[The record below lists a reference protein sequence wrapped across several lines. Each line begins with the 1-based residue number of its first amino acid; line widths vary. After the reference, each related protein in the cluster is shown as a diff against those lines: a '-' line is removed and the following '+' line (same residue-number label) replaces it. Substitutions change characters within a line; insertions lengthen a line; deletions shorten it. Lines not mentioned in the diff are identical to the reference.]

1 MAAVL
6 NADTD
11 ELRAAASR
19 WQMIGGD
26 LAASG
31 GLPPVNLERAWPSAA
46 ATGGIHG
53 QAAAATAAFQA
64 RIDETAAVP
73 TNAANAYQ
81 QHETMKAGD
90 IKDVMSLV
98 TGPMHDVISMA
109 GSIGSVSSS
118 IGGTLGQLGGQAV
131 SITTNLTS
139 TLTSALSHVGGAP
152 QSLPVPIDHAF
163 GHIVGTQSEPPSTPP
178 QLNEPP
184 QLDDQRNPLAP
195 GSIDPT
201 LKET

>member
-6 NADTD
+6 HADTD

-26 LAASG
+26 LGANDGVPS
-31 GLPPVNLERAWPSAA
+31 VNLARTWPSAA
-46 ATGGIHG
+46 ATSGIHG
-53 QAAAATAAFQA
+53 QAAAANAAFQA
-64 RIDETAAVP
+64 RIDQTAAVP

-81 QHETMKAGD
+81 QHETAKAGD
-90 IKDVMSLV
+90 IKDVMGLV
-98 TGPMHDVISMA
+98 TGPLHDVISMA
-109 GSIGSVSSS
+109 GSLGSVSSS

-152 QSLPVPIDHAF
+152 QSLPMPVDHAF
-163 GHIVGTQSEPPSTPP
+163 GHIVGTQSEPQSTPP
-178 QLNEPP
+178 T
-184 QLDDQRNPLAP
+184 LDDQRNPLAP
-195 GSIDPT
+195 RSIDPT

>member
-11 ELRAAASR
+11 ELRAATSR

-26 LAASG
+26 LGASG
-31 GLPPVNLERAWPSAA
+31 GVPPVYLAKTWPSAA
-46 ATGGIHG
+46 ATSGIHG

-64 RIDETAAVP
+64 RIDETATVP

-81 QHETMKAGD
+81 QHETLKAGD

-118 IGGTLGQLGGQAV
+118 ISGTLAQLGGTAV
-131 SITTNLTS
+131 SMTTNVTS

-152 QSLPVPIDHAF
+152 QSLPVPVDHVL
-163 GHIVGTQSEPPSTPP
+163 GHTVGSESAPPSMPP
-178 QLNEPP
+178 PS
-184 QLDDQRNPLAP
+184 DDQRNPLAP

>member
-26 LAASG
+26 LGASG
-31 GLPPVNLERAWPSAA
+31 GVPSVNLAKTWPSAA
-46 ATGGIHG
+46 ATSGIHG

-64 RIDETAAVP
+64 RIDQTSSVP
-73 TNAANAYQ
+73 DNAADAYQ
-81 QHETMKAGD
+81 QHETLKAGD

-109 GSIGSVSSS
+109 GSVGSVSSS
-118 IGGTLGQLGGQAV
+118 ISGTLAQLGGTAV
-131 SITTNLTS
+131 SMTTNITS

-152 QSLPVPIDHAF
+152 QSLPVPVDHAF
-163 GHIVGTQSEPPSTPP
+163 GHIVGSQSEPPSMPSPP
-178 QLNEPP
+178 
-184 QLDDQRNPLAP
+184 DDQRNPLAP
-195 GSIDPT
+195 GPIDPT
-201 LKET
+201 LRET

>member
-26 LAASG
+26 LGASG
-31 GLPPVNLERAWPSAA
+31 VVPSVNLAKTWPSAA
-46 ATGGIHG
+46 ATSGIHG

-64 RIDETAAVP
+64 RIDQTSSVP
-73 TNAANAYQ
+73 DNAADAYQ
-81 QHETMKAGD
+81 QHETLKAGD

-109 GSIGSVSSS
+109 GSVGSVSSS
-118 IGGTLGQLGGQAV
+118 ISGTLAQLGGTAV
-131 SITTNLTS
+131 SMTTNITS

-152 QSLPVPIDHAF
+152 QSLPVPVDHAF
-163 GHIVGTQSEPPSTPP
+163 GHIVGSQSEPPSMPP
-178 QLNEPP
+178 PP
-184 QLDDQRNPLAP
+184 DDERNPLAP

-201 LKET
+201 LRET

>member
-6 NADTD
+6 HADTD

-26 LAASG
+26 LGASG
-31 GLPPVNLERAWPSAA
+31 GIPSVNLARTWPSAA
-46 ATGGIHG
+46 ATSGIHG

-64 RIDETAAVP
+64 RIDETAGLP
-73 TNAANAYQ
+73 TTAANAYQ
-81 QHETMKAGD
+81 QHETLKAGD

-109 GSIGSVSSS
+109 GSLGSVSSS

-139 TLTSALSHVGGAP
+139 TLTSTLSHVGGAP
-152 QSLPVPIDHAF
+152 QSLPIPVDHVL
-163 GHIVGTQSEPPSTPP
+163 GHAVGSESEPPSMSPP
-178 QLNEPP
+178 S
-184 QLDDQRNPLAP
+184 DDQRNQLAQ